1 IVPIVYFSCKNNSL
15 LRFRKPRI
23 GIKNF
28 LRACTNGASELLSN
42 ISFAVVS
49 MLYNFQLLRLAGDNG
64 VIAFGI
70 IMYMSTIFFNVFF
83 GFSLGAAPIVGY
95 HYGAQN
101 YDELKNLRRKGFL
114 IMGVLGIILTA
125 FAEGM
130 AIPFAHIFATS
141 EEVFVMTRTGIYIY
155 SAVYLLMGFSVFG
168 SAFFTALNNGLVSGA
183 ISLLRSL
190 LFQCG
195 TVLLLP
201 MLWGLTGVWVAA
213 TAAEVLAFG
222 VTMLFFLVMRK
233 KYRY

>member
-1 IVPIVYFSCKNNSL
+1 MSYCTLVICHRNN
-15 LRFRKPRI
+15 
-23 GIKNF
+23 
-28 LRACTNGASELLSN
+28 
-42 ISFAVVS
+42 V
-49 MLYNFQLLRLAGDNG
+49 
-64 VIAFGI
+64 
-70 IMYMSTIFFNVFF
+70 
-83 GFSLGAAPIVGY
+83 
-95 HYGAQN
+95 
-101 YDELKNLRRKGFL
+101 
-114 IMGVLGIILTA
+114 
-125 FAEGM
+125 
-130 AIPFAHIFATS
+130 ATS
-141 EEVFVMTRTGIYIY
+141 EEVFEMTRTGIYIY
-155 SAVYLLMGFSVFG
+155 SGVYLLMGFSVFG